1 MATTRPYRIHFNGEV
16 RMVEATHRSAAI
28 AHLASELVADCRPA
42 KASEVAAHCRNGGT
56 VEVANAQAEAES
68 KARRDAPIIV
78 ADEIDAHGDEPIR
91 PIGLSEG
98 QPE

>member
-68 KARRDAPIIV
+68 KAMPN
-78 ADEIDAHGDEPIR
+78 ADQAET
-91 PIGLSEG
+91 EG
-98 QPE
+98 GYFPKPSLDGQAE